1 MNLPKGDKLVGEL
14 SGGTQRRMSIVVALI
29 NNPRLVILDEPTVG
43 IDAVLRN
50 QIWDYLVAK
59 KNEGMTII
67 IVTHYIEEAANSDR
81 VGLMRNGRLLAED
94 NPKALMA
101 RYQEPNL
108 EAVFLKLCCI
118 EDAGYDMDND
128 MVKEVPPPAAPTAP
142 TAVVTAAP
150 EYLAYGHYALPTAT
164 AVTNGTNGT
173 GKIDPNNNQ
182 LYTLSP
188 AYHNFPPPHPAAH
201 FALGMPH
208 PFALPALVPTLKPT
222 LVIKFW
228 ILLTL
233 IYKNFVKFF
242 YSYFSLIIILLPAI
256 QAVIYSAAVSKNVI
270 EVSRW

>member
-1 MNLPKGDKLVGEL
+1 MSKLVNLPKGDMLVSQL
-14 SGGTQRRMSIVVALI
+14 SGGTQRRLSIVVALI
-29 NNPRLVILDEPTVG
+29 NNPKLVILDEPTVG

-50 QIWDYLVAK
+50 QIWDFLVAK

-108 EAVFLKLCCI
+108 EDVFLKLCCI
-118 EDAGYDMDND
+118 EDSGYEMGKDIM
-128 MVKEVPPPAAPTAP
+128 KGSQPPPS
-142 TAVVTAAP
+142 AVVTAP
-150 EYLAYGHYALPTAT
+150 DYMAYAHYPLPTD
-164 AVTNGTNGT
+164 NGT

-188 AYHNFPPPHPAAH
+188 PYHANYPHSPPHHYP
-201 FALGMPH
+201 LGHLP
-208 PFALPALVPTLKPT
+208 PFGLPIIQPLKPSLT
-222 LVIKFW
+222 IKFW

-233 IYKNFVKFF
+233 IYKNFIKFF
-242 YSYFSLIIILLPAI
+242 YSYFSLIIIFLPAI
-256 QAVIYSAAVSKNVI
+256 QALVYCAAVSKNVI
-270 EVSRW
+270 EVSCFGFKD